1 MANRARLSE
10 TTNRKRSKQE
20 QAARIAEEEAWRI
33 GKLEDYEPTTLDEY
47 GMTAYERIVR
57 AIPESKLAEVDGYTI
72 ERAADNLADV
82 HRIKDEIIA
91 LGFSAAFDSGLY
103 QEKRRAE
110 EQARKWMIELGVT
123 PSARSK
129 IAMDAAA
136 AIAKPKTTRA
146 ALLEIDE

>member
-20 QAARIAEEEAWRI
+20 QALRIAEEQAWRI
-33 GKLEDYEPTTLDEY
+33 GKLEDYNPTTLDEY
-47 GMTAYERIVR
+47 GTIAYERIVR
-57 AIPESKLAEVDGYTI
+57 AIPENKLAEVDGYTI

-82 HRIKDEIIA
+82 NRIKQEIA
-91 LGFSAAFDSGLY
+91 EVGFAAAFDMGLF

-129 IAMDAAA
+129 IAMDIAAA
-136 AIAKPKTTRA
+136 ASKPQSIRA
-146 ALLEIDE
+146 ALMEDE